1 MRYRRLGRSGIE
13 VSVLCLGAMMFGD
26 QTDEADALRIVSQA
40 RDAGV
45 NFLDTADAY
54 AGGASERILG
64 KALKG
69 ERDRWIVAT
78 KVGTRLPPAAPNRG
92 GCGKLWL
99 LRGAEESLARLKL
112 DHIDLYYLHLDDL
125 ETPLEETVGAIGD
138 LLQAGKIR
146 HWGVSNFRGWRIAE
160 IVRLCDAAGVA
171 RPVAGQPYYNAMN
184 RMPEVEYIPACAHY
198 RIGVVPY
205 SPLARGVLTGKYAP
219 AQPPDAATRAG
230 RNDKRMMETEFR
242 DESMLIAAEI
252 KRHAEAKGRTAIGFA
267 VNWVLANPHVS
278 AVIAGPRTEAQ
289 WATYLAAVEEGFD
302 AEDEAFVD
310 RFVRPGHPSTP
321 GYTDPLYP
329 VVGRPA
335 PFIRA

>member
-1 MRYRRLGRSGIE
+1 MKYRRLGRSGIE

-26 QTDEADALRIVSQA
+26 QTEEAEASRIIGQA

-64 KALKG
+64 RLVKG

-92 GCGKLWL
+92 GNSKLWL
-99 LRGAEESLARLKL
+99 MRGAEESLARLAF

-125 ETPLEETVGAIGD
+125 ETPLAETVDAIGD
-138 LLQAGKIR
+138 LLRAGKIR
-146 HWGVSNFRGWRIAE
+146 YWGVSNFRGWRIAE
-160 IVRLCDAAGVA
+160 IIRLCDAAGVA

-184 RMPEVEYIPACAHY
+184 RLPEVEYIPACAHY
-198 RIGVVPY
+198 GIGVVPY
-205 SPLARGVLTGKYAP
+205 SPLARGILTGKYAA

-242 DESMLIAAEI
+242 DESMVIAGKI
-252 KRHAEAKGRTAIGFA
+252 KAHAEAKGRTAIGFA
-267 VNWVLANPHVS
+267 VNWVLANPRVS
-278 AVIAGPRTEAQ
+278 SVIAGPRTEVQ
-289 WATYLAAVEEGFD
+289 WASYLAAIEEEFD
-302 AEDEAFVD
+302 AEDEALLD

-329 VVGRPA
+329 VLGRAEPL
-335 PFIRA
+335 RG